1 MTQSNPT
8 PRPKFPRPKLLIG
21 LPIAALLSLIGLS
34 RITTI
39 VPAGHVGVIDTFGK
53 VSDRILAE
61 GLHLRNPF
69 SKVVHLSVQTQ
80 EFKET
85 TQTPSKE
92 GLMMEV
98 DVSILYRLNPEKAKA
113 IYQTVGI
120 NYVEVVVLPSARSLI
135 RNTTAQFNGQEIYTS
150 QRQAVAQK
158 IRQDLGQAV
167 ADRGVIIEDT
177 PLRNVTL
184 PKNLA
189 ATIESKLQADQDS
202 QRMQF
207 VLSKERQEADRKK
220 IAAQGEAEAQKILA
234 TGLTNQV
241 LRLREIE
248 AMQKLADSK
257 GTKVVVMGGND
268 KNVLIQP

>member
-1 MTQSNPT
+1 MANQLPSFN
-8 PRPKFPRPKLLIG
+8 RPKLLIG
-21 LPIAALLSLIGLS
+21 LAVVGLVGLALS
-34 RITTI
+34 RATTI
-39 VPAGHVGVIDTFGK
+39 VPAGHVGVIDTFGQ
-53 VSDRILAE
+53 VSDRILQP

-69 SKVVHLSVQTQ
+69 SQVVPLSVQTQ

-92 GLMMEV
+92 GLMLDV
-98 DVSILYRLNPEKAKA
+98 DVSILYRLNPEQAKA
-113 IYQTVGI
+113 IYQTVGT
-120 NYVEVVVLPSARSLI
+120 NYIDVVVLPTARSLI
-135 RNTTAQFNGQEIYTS
+135 RNTTAQFSAQAIYTNE
-150 QRQAVAQK
+150 RQAVAQK

-167 ADRGVIIEDT
+167 ADRGIIIEDA

-184 PKNLA
+184 PENLS

-207 VLSKERQEADRKK
+207 VLSKEKQEADRKR

-234 TGLTNQV
+234 TGLSDQV

-257 GTKVVVMGGND
+257 NTKVVVMGNGS
-268 KNVLIQP
+268 KGVMIQP